1 MKQNAQVKQSP
12 LKIVAIILAVIVA
25 VLFVSAALRISET
38 AQGNAYEFGEFE
50 YSYTAERGHY
60 GMLYDTAVQDMSKYA
75 TYSEKVKD
83 CRALGFYY
91 EQAVLEHAYR
101 TTGDTAKAD
110 GFAERMKEY
119 ESQLGS
125 MADKAG
131 DVLKAIG
138 D

>member
-1 MKQNAQVKQSP
+1 MKQNARVKQSP

-50 YSYTAERGHY
+50 YSYTA
-60 GMLYDTAVQDMSKYA
+60 A

-119 ESQLGS
+119 ESQLGL